1 MYCRWT
7 RQGQPPRLLWADKV
21 HPYIESWATALDDI
35 IFEDRPHS
43 DKAFADYLRWY
54 IPRTRTRVVHVP
66 PKALI
71 EPAAVSETYP
81 LVRDQNFAIA
91 VRLSN

>member
-1 MYCRWT
+1 MV
-7 RQGQPPRLLWADKV
+7 DKV
-21 HPYIESWATALDDI
+21 RPYVESRAAALDDI
-35 IFEDRPHS
+35 VFEDRPHS
-43 DKAFADYLRWY
+43 DEAFTDYLRWY
-54 IPRTRTRVVHVP
+54 LPKTRTRVVHVP

-91 VRLSN
+91 VRLSNCCCIV

>member
-1 MYCRWT
+1 MV
-7 RQGQPPRLLWADKV
+7 DKV
-21 HPYIESWATALDDI
+21 RPYVESRAAALDDI
-35 IFEDRPHS
+35 VFEDRPHS
-43 DKAFADYLRWY
+43 DEAFTDYLRWY
-54 IPRTRTRVVHVP
+54 LPKTRTRVVHVP